1 MDRGASRRDPLVSVV
16 VPMYDEAASVRE
28 AMRSLLAQSYSP
40 VEVIA
45 VDDGSTDRTAAIVR
59 EYAER
64 YDRVRLLENRTNV
77 GQTFARN
84 RGAMVADG
92 KYLVFH
98 DADDVSTPDRIQKQ
112 VAFMER
118 NPAVG
123 VVGSGYFYC
132 NELRGERTVRTR
144 PTDDATIRHNLA
156 REPMVNL
163 GTSMYR
169 WTALAET
176 GLFEAPQLEGYD
188 LLVRLAADHELAN
201 LPEPLYVYR
210 VDDGSSS
217 RRDEGRKKLGLVR
230 QGVEAARTLG
240 VGHRNLLL
248 TPGWLAYMYLPTR
261 AKAAVRRVFS
271 PTDNDDITGSDATK
285 LDRTLAVAR
294 GETVQFLDDGTP
306 DGAELEPL
314 SSGD

>member
-1 MDRGASRRDPLVSVV
+1 MNGGASRRDPLVSVV

-28 AMRSLLAQSYSP
+28 AMRSVLAQSYSP

-98 DADDVSTPDRIQKQ
+98 DADDVSTPDRIEKQ

-123 VVGSGYFYC
+123 VVGSGYFYR

-144 PTDDATIRHNLA
+144 PTDDATIQRNLA

-248 TPGWLAYMYLPTR
+248 TT
-261 AKAAVRRVFS
+261 
-271 PTDNDDITGSDATK
+271 
-285 LDRTLAVAR
+285 
-294 GETVQFLDDGTP
+294 
-306 DGAELEPL
+306 
-314 SSGD
+314 